1 MTSARIIAVSLAE
14 RDFFFP
20 GSNHCKETK
29 YSALGWIIEH
39 YLLIPT
45 FMSFLP
51 DQFLALCTYDC
62 GIPQWYWW
70 ATNFCLI
77 NKNSLPFLVEE

>member
-14 RDFFFP
+14 RDFFFQAAIIVKKL
-20 GSNHCKETK
+20 NIVH
-29 YSALGWIIEH
+29 LDWIIEH

-45 FMSFLP
+45 CMSCLP